1 MSDDVTR
8 PDGGPPEGTPMR
20 GRRKLWVAAGVAGLT
35 GVVGLAALGG
45 LAARDDKSGAADRL
59 SDAQASAPKQNVS
72 DAGRADEAGGDQ
84 AGKGED
90 DWSGDDW
97 SGGDRSGGDWG
108 GGKDDRKHD
117 SRVKEVPCD
126 TDKLIQAITDANK
139 TNGATLKLAKHCT
152 YELTRSEH
160 GNGLP
165 VIKESIVLKGEDTR
179 IVRAA
184 EAERFRILNVGSS
197 GHLTLKDVTV
207 KGGQTVA
214 LKMVPAPVRSFELPE
229 PTEATAEPA
238 RKPAMAA
245 PKPPAAA
252 SETPAA
258 AASGTSV
265 TPSARSGAVAT
276 AQSGATVTA
285 MPGGTVTAVPDGTV
299 TAVPDS
305 ADGAGILVQQ
315 GGRADIEHSRI
326 VQNHAGRDGGG
337 IANFGTTNIRHTAV
351 EENSANGFGGGIFNV
366 GVLRVEESK
375 VSKNSARLGGGG
387 IANGT
392 TPNGTTVGGGTVW
405 VWKSAI
411 SHNRTS
417 FIGGGVFDN
426 QGDTTITQSEIT
438 GNTAG
443 TDAGGLVA
451 FSDSRLSLEKVVV
464 AKNYADD
471 EAGGIGVG
479 GGSNAVI
486 EHSVIKENVA
496 GGAGG
501 GGLFNDEGT
510 VTLRDSEV
518 LANQAVGES
527 GVGGGIVNDFGRT
540 KLISTKVAHNVATQ
554 PPGGI
559 FTNNDGVLIDRKSAV
574 TDNRPTNCKGSPVIP
589 DRCFG

>member
-1 MSDDVTR
+1 
-8 PDGGPPEGTPMR
+8 MR

-45 LAARDDKSGAADRL
+45 LAARDHKSGDADRL
-59 SDAQASAPKQNVS
+59 SDAQVSAPKQNVS

-108 GGKDDRKHD
+108 GGQDDRKHD
-117 SRVKEVPCD
+117 GRVKEVPCD
-126 TDKLIQAITDANK
+126 TDKLIQAITHANK

-165 VIKESIVLKGEDTR
+165 VIKESIVLKGEDSR
-179 IVRAA
+179 IVRAS

-252 SETPAA
+252 T
-258 AASGTSV
+258 SGTSV

-285 MPGGTVTAVPDGTV
+285 VPGGTVTAMPGGTV

-426 QGDTTITQSEIT
+426 QGDTTITQSEIM

>member
-45 LAARDDKSGAADRL
+45 LAARDDKSGDADRL
-59 SDAQASAPKQNVS
+59 ADTQASAPKQNVS
-72 DAGRADEAGGDQ
+72 DAGRADESGGDQ

-90 DWSGDDW
+90 DWSGGDW
-97 SGGDRSGGDWG
+97 SGGDQSGGDWG

-126 TDKLIQAITDANK
+126 TDKLIQAITHANK

-165 VIKESIVLKGEDTR
+165 VIKEPIVLKGEDTK

-214 LKMVPAPVRSFELPE
+214 LKMVPAPIRSFELPD

-245 PKPPAAA
+245 PKPSAAA
-252 SETPAA
+252 ESET
-258 AASGTSV
+258 SV
-265 TPSARSGAVAT
+265 APMPRSGAVAT
-276 AQSGATVTA
+276 ARS
-285 MPGGTVTAVPDGTV
+285 GGTATAVPG
-299 TAVPDS
+299 S
-305 ADGAGILVQQ
+305 ADGAGILVQR
-315 GGRADIEHSRI
+315 GGRADIEHSKF
-326 VQNHAGRDGGG
+326 VQNHAGGNGGG
-337 IANFGTTNIRHTAV
+337 IANFGTTNLRNTAV
-351 EENSANGFGGGIFNV
+351 EENSANGFGGGIFNT
-366 GVLRVEESK
+366 GVLRIEESK

-392 TPNGTTVGGGTVW
+392 APNGPTVGGGTVW
-405 VWKSAI
+405 VWKSTI

-426 QGDTTITQSEIT
+426 RGETTITQSEIT
-438 GNTAG
+438 DNTAG

-464 AKNYADD
+464 ARNYADD

-518 LANQAVGES
+518 LANQAVGEL
-527 GVGGGIVNDFGRT
+527 GVGGGILNDFGRT